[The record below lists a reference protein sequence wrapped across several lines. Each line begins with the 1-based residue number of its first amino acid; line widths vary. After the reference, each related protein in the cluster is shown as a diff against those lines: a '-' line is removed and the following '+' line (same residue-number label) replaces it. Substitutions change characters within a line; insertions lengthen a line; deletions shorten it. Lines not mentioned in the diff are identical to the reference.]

1 MLFASSSDFFRVAA
15 SFWAVIR
22 QCLAVLLIALLSPV
36 FCGIALLIKLTSK
49 GPVFFLQLRNGYKGQ
64 QFWIVKFRT
73 FACQLDPVQS
83 YRKEHLTVIGRF
95 LRKFSLDELPQL
107 YNVARGEMGFVGP
120 RPHAIEID
128 RHYEPNIP
136 DLHKRYEVLPGITGM
151 AQLKGYRGYIDVDIM
166 REKISFDLFYIHN
179 QSMLLDISIVMA
191 TVFGG
196 FWFDEKVK

>member
-1 MLFASSSDFFRVAA
+1 MLFASSSVFFHPAVA
-15 SFWAVIR
+15 FWAGAR
-22 QCLAVLLIALLSPV
+22 QCIAAALIVLLLPV
-36 FCGIALLIKLTSK
+36 FCIIALLIKLTSK

-64 QFWIVKFRT
+64 KFWIVKFRT

-83 YRKEHLTVIGRF
+83 YRKEHLTFVGRF

-107 YNVARGEMGFVGP
+107 YNVAKGDMCFVGP

-128 RHYEPNIP
+128 RHYAPNIP

-151 AQLKGYRGYIDVDIM
+151 AQLKGYRGYVDVDIM

-179 QSMLLDISIVMA
+179 QSVLLDARIVVA
-191 TVFGG
+191 TVLGG